1 MKFMLVVILSVGMG
15 LDPGLDADRSSTIEF
30 TESAGGQPAPT
41 FRSEAQPIEVKDVM
55 GSVLATTESFRLLTD
70 LTESR
75 LAACKSTRP
84 DMPDAHFDPAEFADR
99 VGSLNLAVFDGK
111 EVNFTFRTTTDGPEY
126 ALTVNAPKGDGVQV
140 TSSES
145 GKLVLSATGAR
156 LSVTREKTEM
166 FSCPGAA
173 DFTIIL
179 SP

>member
-15 LDPGLDADRSSTIEF
+15 LDPGPDADRSSTIEF

-41 FRSEAQPIEVKDVM
+41 FRSEAQSIEVKDVM

-84 DMPDAHFDPAEFADR
+84 DMPDARIDPAEIADR
-99 VGSLNLAVFDGK
+99 VGSLNLVVFDGK

-126 ALTVNAPKGDGVQV
+126 ALTVNAPKGDVQV